1 MREIPVSSTEGW
13 RDDYY
18 RGKIVSIPSL
28 FTIQFAAVNHAWTR
42 IDLMFPWRVH
52 VMRTM
57 RCAQVHDDEWAFTP
71 RAESWLSSKDPTI
84 CKPELGRTPTIHR
97 FFRFTPAQ
105 SCILI
110 RADFIRNAWQLNAS
124 GSFGSFSRSS
134 SFVSSYFYCIFQNYR
149 RVLMRSMTRFQFVI
163 FNLFIEKTMR
173 NCKNYISKEN
183 FLFFSSNWGKL
194 SYKCIFLQIL
204 RYL

>member
-71 RAESWLSSKDPTI
+71 RARAESWLSSKDPTI
-84 CKPELGRTPTIHR
+84 CKPRTPTIHR

-110 RADFIRNAWQLNAS
+110 RADFIRNTWQLN
-124 GSFGSFSRSS
+124 GSFGSFSTS
-134 SFVSSYFYCIFQNYR
+134 SFLLIFYCISPDCR
-149 RVLMRSMTRFQFVI
+149 CVSMRSMTRF
-163 FNLFIEKTMR
+163 NL
-173 NCKNYISKEN
+173 
-183 FLFFSSNWGKL
+183 
-194 SYKCIFLQIL
+194 
-204 RYL
+204 